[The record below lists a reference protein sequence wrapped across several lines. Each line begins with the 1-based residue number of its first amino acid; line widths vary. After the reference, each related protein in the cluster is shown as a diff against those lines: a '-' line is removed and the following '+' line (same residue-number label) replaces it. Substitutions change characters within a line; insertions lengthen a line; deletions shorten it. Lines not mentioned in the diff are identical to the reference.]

1 MKNHFLL
8 FILLSILFTSSISS
22 CTIVKAFQ
30 ISKLN
35 DAEMGLSSRKVEKSE
50 LNFQYYRKG
59 VSGANKS

>member
-1 MKNHFLL
+1 MRNHFLL
-8 FILLSILFTSSISS
+8 FMLLAILFAASISS
-22 CTIVKAFQ
+22 CTTVKAFQ
-30 ISKLN
+30 RSKLN